1 MDPNTETSQPCSLR
15 LASRAAAWSI
25 SVALVLAPALAAAEG
40 LTVEDAIR
48 AAWRHNAGLA
58 ASAQEAEA
66 ARADAEAARDARLPT
81 LTLTARG
88 IVTDEPVGAFGLR
101 LDEQRIAQADFAPA
115 RLNAPDLIGGVGLGA
130 AVALPIYAGGRIS
143 AGRRAAD
150 SNAEAAASGHE
161 RQRQQLSLA
170 VVEAYFSARVAA
182 QGVRYAEDQLEHARE
197 TERFVLAR
205 NRQGLALD
213 ADVARATAFRA
224 QAEAERAS
232 ALQRLASARSGLALL
247 AGEETDH
254 ADLSTAFDTAPA
266 AATAP
271 VAPAGAPERPDLA
284 AARSRVDA
292 ALSAAAAA
300 RGSLLPQVF
309 AQASV
314 ETMRSDFDQGATWTT
329 LALVARW
336 QLGLGD
342 VRTAR
347 AAEARARAAASAR
360 EWQERQ
366 ARREAEEA
374 QRAVQTADSRVASAQ
389 EAVSASESARTLRLA
404 RHRQGLLP
412 LTDVLD
418 AEAGLAGARALLL
431 QSRLEARVAR
441 AQLELA
447 LGQPVEG
454 VKS

>member
-1 MDPNTETSQPCSLR
+1 MGNAVWAL
-15 LASRAAAWSI
+15 AAAF
-25 SVALVLAPALAAAEG
+25 VLAPAWARAEG
-40 LTVEDAIR
+40 LSVENAIS
-48 AAWRHNAGLA
+48 AAWQRNPALA
-58 ASAQEAEA
+58 ASAEQVEA
-66 ARADAEAARDARLPT
+66 ARADAAAARDARLPT

-88 IVTDEPVGAFGLR
+88 VATNEPVGAFGLK
-101 LDEQRIAQADFAPA
+101 LDEQRITQADFAPA

-130 AVALPIYAGGRIS
+130 TLALPIYAGGRIA
-143 AGRRAAD
+143 AGRHAAAAQ
-150 SNAEAAASGHE
+150 AEAEASTHQ
-161 RQRQQLSLA
+161 RQRQQVALA
-170 VVEAYFSARVAA
+170 VVEAYFSTQVAA
-182 QGVRYAEDQLEHARE
+182 QGVRYAGDQLEHARE
-197 TERFVLAR
+197 TERFIQAR
-205 NRQGLALD
+205 NREGLALD

-224 QAEAERAS
+224 QAEAERAA
-232 ALQRLASARSGLALL
+232 ALQHLASARSALALL
-247 AGEETDH
+247 AGEE
-254 ADLSTAFDTAPA
+254 AGRAELSTPFDGAPPA
-266 AATAP
+266 APGPATPATA
-271 VAPAGAPERPDLA
+271 GERPDLQ

-292 ALSAAAAA
+292 AQNAVTAA

-314 ETMRSDFDQGATWTT
+314 ETMRSAVDQGATWTT

-342 VRTAR
+342 LHTTQAAR
-347 AAEARARAAASAR
+347 ARARAAAGAL

-366 ARREAEEA
+366 ARREVEEA
-374 QRAVQTADSRVASAQ
+374 RRAVETADARVASAR